1 MTKLVANAEIIE
13 TSSTAFFRCFLEPLC
28 SLFFVIQL
36 IVENTA
42 KCVHRKI
49 IAFCLSLVIF
59 SDGMLNIFL
68 YTQSFMI

>member
-1 MTKLVANAEIIE
+1 MTKLVAYTEIIQ

-28 SLFFVIQL
+28 SLFFVIKL

-42 KCVHRKI
+42 KCVHRKLV
-49 IAFCLSLVIF
+49 AFCLGLVIL
-59 SDGMLNIFL
+59 SDRMLDIFL